1 MTSPSTPASPPQVGF
16 VTRFIVLAWLCMA
29 ATIAYISRNSIGVAE
44 STIRS
49 ELGLSEK
56 TMGLIMATFFLVYA
70 LAQLPTGWVAN
81 RLGNRVA
88 LSLFMIG
95 SSIAAGL
102 MSFVYITP
110 LMILSR
116 LSAGIFQAGLFPAT
130 TDTISKWYG
139 DYWRGIASGA
149 LGAFMSV
156 GGAVGAFATGL
167 LMERFGWRV
176 TFLFYSSLGL
186 FWAVSFYPWFRNTPG
201 EFASSWRRRSSA
213 TNIRDAS
220 ETNRE
225 RSSFPAAPS
234 ETGPRD
240 SEGSVA
246 FPAEA
251 DKQRKPGSSP
261 QTDAAT
267 PWLAILSSPATW
279 FICGQ
284 QFCRAAGQIF
294 FSSWFATY
302 LQETRGVSISTAGI
316 LNSFPLM
323 ALVAGSLL
331 GGFVSDGV
339 LAITN
344 SRRLARSG
352 LASLCMFS
360 CALLV
365 FLAAR
370 TQEPWLAVMLISTG
384 TFFAAVGGPCAYTI
398 TMDMGGAHVATLFGT
413 MNMIGNL
420 GAFAFIYGV
429 PWFLDRT
436 GDWNSI
442 LLLFGSLYVAA
453 AVFWL
458 VLKPQGTI
466 LDQALLKAASSDR

>member
-1 MTSPSTPASPPQVGF
+1 MSQSVSTAQPEVSLFMRV
-16 VTRFIVLAWLCMA
+16 IVLAWLCLA

-44 STIRS
+44 STIRA

-56 TMGLIMATFFLVYA
+56 TMGLIMAIFFLVYA
-70 LAQLPTGWVAN
+70 LAQLPTGWIAN
-81 RLGNRVA
+81 RLGNRRA
-88 LSLFMIG
+88 LSLFMVG

-102 MSFVYITP
+102 MSFVYVTP
-110 LMILSR
+110 LLIFSR
-116 LSAGIFQAGLFPAT
+116 LSAGVFQAGLFPAT

-167 LMERFGWRV
+167 LMEQYGWRG

-186 FWAVSFYPWFRNTPG
+186 FWTISFYPWFRNTPR
-201 EFASSWRRRSSA
+201 EFINARQNFGTA
-213 TNIRDAS
+213 TGD
-220 ETNRE
+220 E
-225 RSSFPAAPS
+225 RL
-234 ETGPRD
+234 
-240 SEGSVA
+240 
-246 FPAEA
+246 
-251 DKQRKPGSSP
+251 PGSLPNLAADDLVSGEEPDDRAAGAGIVSKTKP
-261 QTDAAT
+261 QVRADAVPDGT
-267 PWLAILSSPATW
+267 PWLAIFSSPATW

-316 LNSFPLM
+316 LNSMPLI
-323 ALVAGSLL
+323 ALVLGSLL
-331 GGFVSDGV
+331 GGFVSDGI
-339 LAITN
+339 LALTQ
-344 SRRLARSG
+344 SRILARSG
-352 LASLCMFS
+352 LAAFCMLS

-365 FLAAR
+365 FFASA
-370 TQEPWLAVMLISTG
+370 TQEPLLAVLLISIG

-398 TMDMGGAHVATLFGT
+398 TMDMGGPHVATLFGT

-429 PWFLDRT
+429 PWFLAQT
-436 GDWNSI
+436 GDWNSV
-442 LLLFGSLYVAA
+442 LTLFGSLYVAA
-453 AVFWL
+453 AIFWL
-458 VLKPQGTI
+458 VLRPQGTI
-466 LDQALLKAASSDR
+466 LDQSWIPATRPAESS

>member
-1 MTSPSTPASPPQVGF
+1 MTTPSTPASPPNVGF

-95 SSIAAGL
+95 SSVAAGL

-167 LMERFGWRV
+167 LMERYGWRV

-201 EFASSWRRRSSA
+201 EFANWWRRSSVP
-213 TNIRDAS
+213 NGLDAPGA
-220 ETNRE
+220 NRGL
-225 RSSFPAAPS
+225 SSFPAARS
-234 ETGPRD
+234 DTGLHDGADAAELAAET
-240 SEGSVA
+240 
-246 FPAEA
+246 
-251 DKQRKPGSSP
+251 DKQHKPGSTP
-261 QTDAAT
+261 QAPAAT
-267 PWLAILSSPATW
+267 PWLAIFSSPATW

-339 LAITN
+339 LALTN

-360 CALLV
+360 CAVLV

-436 GDWNSI
+436 GDWNSVLI
-442 LLLFGSLYVAA
+442 LFGSLYVAA
-453 AVFWL
+453 AAFWL

-466 LDQALLKAASSDR
+466 LDQSLLKAASSDR